1 MKHFAKVIN
10 PDFQLYKMN
19 SGDTVTFTVDEKA
32 KQWYCPIYPFEIS
45 YGITA
50 DDGNTY
56 IKDTFGHNFL
66 STDVQELTDE
76 EYAQEVL
83 NLEIKCIN
91 DKLTDEVK
99 DWDIDYF
106 MDQLIKAFLSS
117 AEMLGRDQI
126 SATQIFKTRNAIIK
140 CLPHRVFYENTNDG
154 FGDTEELLI
163 WIECERPGILIGRG
177 GETIDYLEKL
187 VQAHLAKYM
196 EIKGLPDNRYTVS
209 LRIKEIRPIIRFY
222 PDAKFNL

>member
-10 PDFQLYKMN
+10 PDFQLYRMS
-19 SGDTVTFTVDEKA
+19 SGDTVSFTVDTKA
-32 KQWYCPIYPFEIS
+32 KQWYCPTYPFEIS
-45 YGITA
+45 YGVTA

-56 IKDTFGHNFL
+56 IRDTFGHTFL

-76 EYAQEVL
+76 EYVQEVL
-83 NLEIKCIN
+83 NLEIKCI
-91 DKLTDEVK
+91 DEKFTVEVK

-117 AEMLGRDQI
+117 ADMLGRDQI

-140 CLPHRVFYENTNDG
+140 CMPHRVFYENTNDG

-187 VQAHLAKYM
+187 VQAHLSKYM
-196 EIKGLPDNRYTVS
+196 EIKGLQPNAYTVN
-209 LRIKEIRPIIRFY
+209 LRIKEIRPIVRFY